1 MTTAYRYAATADERV
16 ARLATRW
23 ILGALII
30 HFGGR
35 LRGVIIQTADEW
47 ATRWNDGKAGHVA
60 LIPLRD
66 RAAMG
71 GMVYVRWEHGDASWC
86 RVDVL
91 QLVDTAGI
99 YRIWDNGLGDAPVHR
114 LAVPFEDAAPTWWA
128 ARELPPDWRWA
139 TRDEVDVAAV
149 LAGAR

>member
-1 MTTAYRYAATADERV
+1 MTTRYRHAVTLDERLS
-16 ARLATRW
+16 RLAERW

-30 HFGGR
+30 HLGGR
-35 LRGVIIQTADEW
+35 LRGVIIQTADEI
-47 ATRWNDGKAGHVA
+47 AARWNDGRPGHVA
-60 LIPLRD
+60 LIQLRD
-66 RAAMG
+66 RAALG
-71 GMVYVRWEHGDASWC
+71 GMVYVRWEDGDASWC

-99 YRIWDNGLGDAPVHR
+99 YRVWDNGLGDAPVHR
-114 LAVPFEDAAPTWWA
+114 LAVGDAAPTWWA

-139 TRDEVDVAAV
+139 TRNEADVAAV